1 MHYSYIIYTGETK
14 NIENKTI
21 KTALPMMI
29 TLTYTDE
36 KFIGIDKRKKKK
48 EISRFVSQHFRCLYP
63 LQGSS

>member
-1 MHYSYIIYTGETK
+1 MHCSYIIYTGETK

-36 KFIGIDKRKKKK
+36 KFIGIDK
-48 EISRFVSQHFRCLYP
+48 ISRFVSQHFRCLYP